1 MHDGDKPFNLRMGRV
16 RARVVKRVLHDVRH
30 LTAVFFSFATVFIAA
45 PARPLL
51 YAEKEKPLVLSV
63 FVAAPSD
70 AVGAQLSV
78 DAVVSP
84 VVVVS
89 ASGGAHAF
97 SSVASVGASTAME
110 PSSGDAMVYDKTWW

>member
-1 MHDGDKPFNLRMGRV
+1 M
-16 RARVVKRVLHDVRH
+16 LHDVRH

-78 DAVVSP
+78 DSGDAVVSP